1 MKGKRDRERRKK
13 KKRIKDNGLK
23 LENCNGKYQL
33 KDPRNSKQD
42 KYKPQ
47 SNPV

>member
-1 MKGKRDRERRKK
+1 MTDEEKKRGRK

-23 LENCNGKYQL
+23 LENCDGKYQL
-33 KDPRNSKQD
+33 TDPRNSKQH

-47 SNPV
+47 RNPV